1 MSPENSHSVVISQND
16 GLLFNPDDEILLKW
30 SPELLMAPAINADI
44 DNEPVRLVDIG
55 IFVHFYRFDK
65 NIFEVF
71 PLKIIQNT
79 ANDGEERIKVQVD
92 IPGLQ
97 CTSLVGNELNFKVCT
112 ILFRISVS
120 YLQELPPGIGIWSGV
135 AFLKPNRLTSDAEL
149 GEQCEKWSDSIR
161 NRGYVALLET
171 LPPCPPLLGFAFF
184 DINYQ
189 RESMVSQ
196 ITRDEEYH
204 KTFMK
209 YFHPNISVCYRQSM

>member
-16 GLLFNPDDEILLKW
+16 GLLFNPDDEILLNW
-30 SPELLMAPAINADI
+30 SPELLMAPAIYADI

-55 IFVHFYRFDK
+55 IFLHFYRFDMD
-65 NIFEVF
+65 IFELLQLNV
-71 PLKIIQNT
+71 IQNT
-79 ANDGEERIKVQVD
+79 ANDGEEKIKVQVY
-92 IPGLQ
+92 IPGLR

-112 ILFRISVS
+112 LLFRISVS

-135 AFLKPNRLTSDAEL
+135 TFLKPNSSTSDDEL
-149 GEQCEKWSDSIR
+149 AEQCEKWSDSTQ
-161 NRGYVALLET
+161 NRGLLALLDT
-171 LPPCPPLLGFAFF
+171 LPPCPPLLVFAFF

-189 RESMVSQ
+189 RENMVSHN
-196 ITRDEEYH
+196 TRDEEYH